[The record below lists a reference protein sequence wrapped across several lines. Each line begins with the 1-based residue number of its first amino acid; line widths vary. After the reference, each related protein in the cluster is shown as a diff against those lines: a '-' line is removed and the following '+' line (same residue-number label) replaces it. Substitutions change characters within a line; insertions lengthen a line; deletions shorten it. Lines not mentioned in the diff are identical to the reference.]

1 MQSQPIQTLW
11 GIFQRDSLSPLPFC
25 IAFIELTHGLNRADC
40 GYQVDGTE
48 REISQLL
55 YMDDLKLLGRDEDE
69 LEDDIKI
76 VKAIGRHYYE
86 FCMKILC
93 THLIKI

>member
-1 MQSQPIQTLW
+1 
-11 GIFQRDSLSPLPFC
+11 
-25 IAFIELTHGLNRADC
+25 
-40 GYQVDGTE
+40 VDGTE